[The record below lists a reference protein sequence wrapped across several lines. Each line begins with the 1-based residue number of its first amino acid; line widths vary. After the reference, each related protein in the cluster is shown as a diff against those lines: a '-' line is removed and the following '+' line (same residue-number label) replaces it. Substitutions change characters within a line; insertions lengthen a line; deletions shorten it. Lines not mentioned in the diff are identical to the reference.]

1 MATGFGNHSLGR
13 GCGLEASVIRGQGGA
28 WGRGSFGQ
36 QGAKDPSDPRGL
48 KELRGRGGRREL
60 KGAER
65 GLKGA
70 DAAMG
75 MRS

>member
-13 GCGLEASVIRGQGGA
+13 GCGLEASVIR
-28 WGRGSFGQ
+28 GRGSFGQ